1 MPLLEIRKITKDFG
15 GLRALDGVDLD
26 VHQGEIL
33 GVIGPNGAGKTTLF
47 NVISGIYKPQS
58 GSITFDGEPIT
69 GLKPHKIAESGISR
83 TFQATTLFDNMTLKE
98 NMLVGS
104 NLRSGLRLWD
114 MFLNTPKA
122 RKTEAELRSQ
132 ITDTLRFVG
141 MNDFQDKNACD
152 FSYGYQRT
160 IGLAVALTTKPRLLL
175 LDEPACALNP
185 DRLLE
190 VLNLI
195 RRIHESGIT
204 VVLIEHNMR
213 VIFGLCHRIAVISY
227 GVKIA
232 EGTPQEIRDNEDVVQ
247 AYLGKRS
254 AP

>member
-1 MPLLEIRKITKDFG
+1 MPLLEIRNITKDFG

-33 GVIGPNGAGKTTLF
+33 GIIGPNGAGKSTLY
-47 NVISGIYKPQS
+47 NVISGIYRPRS
-58 GSITFDGEPIT
+58 GRVILDGDDIT
-69 GLKPHKIAESGISR
+69 GLKPHKIAAKGLAR
-83 TFQATTLFDNMTLKE
+83 TFQVTTLFDNMSVRE
-98 NMLVGS
+98 NMLVGCH
-104 NLRSGLRLWD
+104 LQSGLSLWEI
-114 MFLNTPKA
+114 FFNTPKA
-122 RKTEAELRSQ
+122 RRTEAGLRNQ
-132 ITDTLRFVG
+132 ITDILSFVG
-141 MNDFQDKNACD
+141 MNELQGKTACD

-160 IGLAVALTTKPRLLL
+160 IGFAVALATNPRLLL

-185 DRLLE
+185 DRLLD

-195 RRIHESGIT
+195 QKIHEAGIT

-213 VIFGLCHRIAVISY
+213 VIFNLCDRIAVLNY

-232 EGTPQEIRDNEDVVQ
+232 EGPPDEIKENKDVIE